1 MLKHERCVSMNTNRN
16 VQFLKSCS
24 QLTHVSRIH
33 FFLFR
38 FVCVCIF
45 LKVSNLS
52 DTTICS
58 FHEKPSNSLD
68 WMRIY
73 GNFSAMKPDKY
84 KANQV
89 SITHIKLAA
98 FTIVS
103 KVVFLDAFNLLFS
116 GFFCCSKIAAKIA
129 ASKKL
134 HIVRK
139 MINLMTDHKNDG
151 LCWKGGKMLRENCGK
166 FSQKQS
172 NCGSLASSKLFYGI
186 CNSKIICADR

>member
-16 VQFLKSCS
+16 VQFLKACS

-38 FVCVCIF
+38 FVCVCLF

-52 DTTICS
+52 GTIICS

-73 GNFSAMKPDKY
+73 GNFSAIKPDKY

-116 GFFCCSKIAAKIA
+116 GFFCCSISKCWNAAEIV

-151 LCWKGGKMLRENCGK
+151 
-166 FSQKQS
+166 
-172 NCGSLASSKLFYGI
+172 
-186 CNSKIICADR
+186 